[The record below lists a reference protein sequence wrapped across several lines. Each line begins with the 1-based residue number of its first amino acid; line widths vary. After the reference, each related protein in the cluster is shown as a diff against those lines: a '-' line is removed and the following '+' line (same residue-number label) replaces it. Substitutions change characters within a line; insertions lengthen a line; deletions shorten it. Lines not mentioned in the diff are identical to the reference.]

1 MPAIFRL
8 VRRGL
13 ISPEFRLIGFAR
25 KGMTDDEFRAKM
37 RESVLRAP
45 AADDEAAWPDF
56 AARLSYITSEF
67 DGDNLQGYAE
77 LARRFEQLD
86 RGTGAGAGR
95 LFYLATPPAS
105 FAPILKHLSDAKL
118 AGRAYQPIAEGWARI
133 VLEKPF
139 GHDLA
144 TARALNADIARSFD
158 DNDIY
163 RIDHFLGK
171 EIVQN
176 LYALRFA
183 NAIFEPLWNR
193 NYIDHVEITATETL
207 GLEGRGGYYETAGV
221 VRDMVQNH
229 LLQLCAHIAI
239 EPPAQ
244 WNPRA
249 LRDEKVKVLRAVRRI
264 APDQVAGDAVR
275 GQYGAGRIAGKA
287 VPAYRD
293 EQGAAPDSRVETYA
307 ALRLHIDNVRWA
319 GVPFYL
325 RSGKAL
331 TKSVSEI
338 VVAFKPVPHTPFD
351 LGDVALRP
359 NTLVATIAPHQR
371 VVLQVQGKLPGQEM
385 RLQDIDLEYCYAHPG
400 QKGAEPPSAYEHL
413 LLDALRGDPTFFA
426 RADEVEVAWEVVQ
439 PVLDTWEGE
448 KPTDF
453 PNYKAGSS
461 GPSAADELLGRDGR
475 RWHSP
480 NEAASSD
487 KEDPHAASRV

>member
-1 MPAIFRL
+1 

-25 KGMTDDEFRAKM
+25 KAMTDDEFRARM
-37 RESVLRAP
+37 RKTAVRDP
-45 AADDEAAWPDF
+45 GPGDEAAWTDF
-56 AARLSYITSEF
+56 AGRLSYIAAEF

-77 LARRFEQLD
+77 LTRRFEQLD
-86 RGTGAGAGR
+86 RGTGAGARR

-118 AGRAYQPIAEGWARI
+118 AGQAYHPTAEGWARI

-144 TARALNADIARSFD
+144 SARALNADIARSFED
-158 DNDIY
+158 SDIY

-183 NAIFEPLWNR
+183 NAVFEPLWNR
-193 NYIDHVEITATETL
+193 NYIDHVQITATETL

-221 VRDMVQNH
+221 MRDMVQNH
-229 LLQLCAHIAI
+229 LLQLCAHVAI
-239 EPPAQ
+239 EAPAQ
-244 WNPRA
+244 WNPRT
-249 LRDEKVKVLRAVRRI
+249 LRDEKVKALRALRRI
-264 APDQVAGDAVR
+264 APDQVADDAVR
-275 GQYGAGRIAGKA
+275 GQYSAGVVAGKA
-287 VPAYRD
+287 VPAYRA
-293 EQGAAPDSRVETYA
+293 EEGVAADSSVETYA

-325 RSGKAL
+325 RSGKGLA
-331 TKSVSEI
+331 TSVSEI
-338 VVAFKPVPHTPFD
+338 VVAFKPVPHTPFN
-351 LGDVALRP
+351 LGGAALRP
-359 NTLVATIAPHQR
+359 NTLVAGISPHER
-371 VVLQVQGKLPGQEM
+371 VVLQVQGKLPGQQM
-385 RLQDIDLEYCYAHPG
+385 HLQDIDLDYCYAHPG
-400 QKGAEPPSAYEHL
+400 QKAEEPPSAYEHL

-439 PVLDTWEGE
+439 PVLDTWAGE

-461 GPSAADELLGRDGR
+461 GPSAADELLARDGR
-475 RWHSP
+475 RWHLP
-480 NEAASSD
+480 NEEPAPA
-487 KEDPHAASRV
+487 R

>member
-1 MPAIFRL
+1 

-37 RESVLRAP
+37 RESVLRE
-45 AADDEAAWPDF
+45 AAAGDEAAWTDF

-77 LARRFEQLD
+77 LARRFEQPD
-86 RGTGAGAGR
+86 RGTGAGARR

-118 AGRAYQPIAEGWARI
+118 AGQAYQPIAEGWARI

-139 GHDLA
+139 GRDLA

-193 NYIDHVEITATETL
+193 NYIDHVQITATETL

-249 LRDEKVKVLRAVRRI
+249 LRDEKVKALRAVRKI
-264 APDQVAGDAVR
+264 APDKVAQEAVR
-275 GQYGAGRIAGKA
+275 GQYGAGLIAGKP

-293 EQGAAPDSRVETYA
+293 EQGVAPDSRVETYA

-325 RSGKAL
+325 RSGKGL
-331 TKSVSEI
+331 TKSASEI
-338 VVAFKPVPHTPFD
+338 AVEFKPAPHMPFS
-351 LGDVALRP
+351 LGGAVLRP
-359 NTLVATIAPHQR
+359 NTLVASIAPHER

-385 RLQDIDLEYCYAHPG
+385 RLQGIDLDYCYAHPG
-400 QKGAEPPSAYEHL
+400 QKGAESPSAYEHL

-426 RADEVEVAWEVVQ
+426 RADEVEAAWEIVE
-439 PVLDTWEGE
+439 PVIDTWGTE

-461 GPSAADELLGRDGR
+461 GPSAADQLLARDGR
-475 RWHSP
+475 HWLSP
-480 NEAASSD
+480 RDYEAAGPG
-487 KEDPHAASRV
+487 DPHGASRV